1 MCGIFSYSGPKNATE
16 LIINGLKR
24 LEYRGYDSWGVALIV
39 KNEIKVIKKVG
50 AIGDLKSLDK
60 LPTSHLG
67 IGHTRW
73 ATHGGVTTNNAHP
86 HYSTDKSFVVAQNGI
101 VENYQ
106 DLKKQLQKQG
116 YKFTTQTDT
125 EIIVRLIE
133 HFIHKGK
140 KLLEATKS
148 TFKKLEG
155 RNTIVVL
162 SRIDNQLIAIR
173 NGSPLIVGLGQDE
186 IILASDTLSF
196 ADITSKVVFI
206 NDFEMVNYEHSKLE
220 FWDIIKNKRIEKKTT
235 LLSDKQT
242 LIEKKGFDSFYFKE
256 VMEQPQTLKNAAL
269 DSYQE
274 FLPFLK
280 KIKAAKQIY
289 TLGAGSASFAA
300 GAGAYIIRK
309 NNKLN
314 VIELKA
320 YEINSY
326 VKLFNKN
333 DVLIA
338 VSQSGETA
346 DTLEAIN
353 SAKKRGVIIA
363 SIVNMVGSTLSRQS
377 DFAFLSRSGPEIS
390 VVSTKAFTSQL
401 TWFLMLSS
409 YLKKEGVAFKKII
422 TKTSQLISLYKEKK
436 YLESVKNLARIL
448 SKQNNVYILGRD
460 ELFYIA
466 QEAAMKI
473 KEISYIHAEA
483 FSAGELKH
491 GVISLITK
499 NTPVIGFVP
508 SSNPETMI
516 NSLAQVKARGANV
529 IGVSAKK
536 NELFD
541 FWLQTHE
548 LPSTQIISSII
559 PIQILGYYLAK
570 LKNLSPD
577 KPRNLAK
584 SVTVN

>member
-1 MCGIFSYSGPKNATE
+1 MCGIFSYSGPKNATK

-24 LEYRGYDSWGVALIV
+24 LEYRGYDSWGVALLV
-39 KNEIKVIKKVG
+39 EDQIKVIKKVG
-50 AIGDLKSLDK
+50 PVGELKSLK
-60 LPTSHLG
+60 NLPNSHIG

-106 DLKKQLQKQG
+106 ELKKQLQHKG
-116 YKFTTQTDT
+116 FKFTTQTDT
-125 EIIVRLIE
+125 EVIVRLIE
-133 HFIHKGK
+133 LTRKTNKNLLSATQVAFE
-140 KLLEATKS
+140 KLK
-148 TFKKLEG
+148 G
-155 RNTIVVL
+155 RNTIIVL
-162 SRIDNQLIAIR
+162 SKNNNQIIAIR
-173 NGSPLIVGLGQDE
+173 NGSPLIVGLGKNE

-196 ADITSKVVFI
+196 ANITNQVIFV
-206 NDFEMVNYEHSKLE
+206 NDFELVNYQQQKLE
-220 FWDIIKNKRIEKKTT
+220 FWDIKKRQ
-235 LLSDKQT
+235 LLSKKPVKLTDKY
-242 LIEKKGFDSFYFKE
+242 ISINKGGFDSFYFKE

-269 DSYQE
+269 TDKE
-274 FLPFLK
+274 FLPFVKILK
-280 KIKAAKQIY
+280 QTKQIY

-300 GAGAYIIRK
+300 SAGAYFLRAYNQLK
-309 NNKLN
+309 

-320 YEINSY
+320 YEIKSY
-326 VKLFNKN
+326 LQLFNKN

-346 DTLEAIN
+346 DTL
-353 SAKKRGVIIA
+353 SAVAKAKQKGVIIA

-377 DFAFLSRSGPEIS
+377 DFAFSSKSGPEIS
-390 VVSTKAFTSQL
+390 VVSTKAFTAQL
-401 TWFLMLSS
+401 TWFLLLSS
-409 YLKKEGVAFKKII
+409 YLNGKQAEFQKIIDLTSKKIALYNQKPYL
-422 TKTSQLISLYKEKK
+422 TKL
-436 YLESVKNLARIL
+436 NLLAQKIIKHN
-448 SKQNNVYILGRD
+448 SIYILGRD

-466 QEAAMKI
+466 LEAAMKI

-483 FSAGELKH
+483 FSSGELKH

-499 NTPVIGFVP
+499 NTPVVGFVP
-508 SSNPETMI
+508 ALSPEAML
-516 NSLAQVKARGANV
+516 NSLAEVKARDAFV
-529 IGVSAKK
+529 IGVSYKN

-541 FWLQTHE
+541 YWIKTEEIALTH
-548 LPSTQIISSII
+548 PISSII

-584 SVTVN
+584 SVTVS